1 MPIMNLKIHPKTSL
15 VFTKSKQIEPNVQ
28 DVDFNGLYAK
38 YCNEYFGSRNGAEMF
53 EKLKERM
60 TFFWNLTLSI
70 E

>member
-1 MPIMNLKIHPKTSL
+1 MNLKIHPKTSL
-15 VFTKSKQIEPNVQ
+15 VFTKSKQIEPNAQ